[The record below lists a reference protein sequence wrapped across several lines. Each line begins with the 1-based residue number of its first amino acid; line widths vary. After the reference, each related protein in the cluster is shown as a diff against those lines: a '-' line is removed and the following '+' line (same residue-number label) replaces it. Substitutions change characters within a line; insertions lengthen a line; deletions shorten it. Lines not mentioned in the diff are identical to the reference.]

1 MELYILGSLL
11 SLGYLLKEQGGGGS
25 DKSGGGERY
34 GKKMY
39 RGNTYDQEQY
49 DRVENQVF
57 DRANVKFNEAQNIYS
72 SNTVGHYTPDVL
84 FHKSQKHDALV
95 SNEQEPFNS
104 NPMAIPAN
112 RPPPANMPGAW
123 NMNQDNY
130 ETLDDQFLVSKDNS
144 SQGSG
149 GGGSF
154 DIQQQQQ
161 RQPHQ
166 AQQQKE
172 PFFHNNMVPFFGST
186 IKQNVSANAN
196 ESKLNMYTGQ
206 WDYSR
211 KQKQEIAPMFAPE
224 ANIQNIYG
232 DQQYLQKMNENL
244 DRFIPSLMRTNE
256 APTEKVYVT
265 PGLNMGYNET
275 ATFGFHDPVRAL
287 PKTTNELRAKNKPK
301 LTYNKPI
308 VSGKALTQ
316 HGTARPNQQKNR
328 PELVVHNETGKRNY
342 GAKAVVLGTTQRP
355 EYLLGS
361 ALRSFSKFFLGGA
374 KGVENMRPKI
384 HGDAETVAPTKR
396 KQHLATGAYVVPSTA
411 VVKKPQLLAPSAVA
425 KDTRRKQQTEKNA
438 HKGYFTSV
446 FFKGQTLKTADPVR
460 KTVKQTTET
469 NTHGGGK
476 LNLKSAYLAATV
488 HDPLDKPAYTLKDM
502 VKVENYKGISNTTV
516 KKMSVWNPD
525 EKAKTTVK
533 QTTLVKD
540 YVGGKNTAQNGGAY
554 AVLQVKP
561 KYTQRQDVLVEN
573 YTGGAGA
580 AVSAAQDYDAAYAA
594 ETNGLKEIVAAGR
607 APTQNSVKLA
617 VGGDM
622 QNVDV
627 KRLDTDRKNPR
638 DFEQDLPNSNVPFQ
652 VLPTANP
659 YSMTK
664 EKNTVSNQSNI
675 DRMQPDLLDAFRN
688 NPYTQSLHSSF

>member
-1 MELYILGSLL
+1 MELYILASLL
-11 SLGYLLKEQGGGGS
+11 SLGYFLKEKGDESAGAA
-25 DKSGGGERY
+25 RY

-39 RGNTYDQEQY
+39 RGNAYDQEQY
-49 DRVENQVF
+49 DRVENEVF
-57 DRANVKFNEAQNIYS
+57 DRANVKFNEAQNVYG
-72 SNTVGHYTPDVL
+72 SNTVGKYTPDVL
-84 FHKSQKHDALV
+84 FHKSQKHALV
-95 SNEQEPFNS
+95 TNTEQQQQQESFNN
-104 NPMAIPAN
+104 NPNAVT
-112 RPPPANMPGAW
+112 PGAW
-123 NMNQDNY
+123 NINQDNY
-130 ETLDDQFLVSKDNS
+130 ETLEDQFLV
-144 SQGSG
+144 G
-149 GGGSF
+149 GGGKGQPTSGF
-154 DIQQQQQ
+154 DVQQQQQ
-161 RQPHQ
+161 RQPHE

-186 IKQNVSANAN
+186 IKQNVNATAN
-196 ESKLNMYTGQ
+196 ENTLNMYTGQ

-244 DRFIPSLMRTNE
+244 ERFIPSLMRTNE

-275 ATFGFHDPVRAL
+275 AAFGFHDPVRAL

-301 LTYNKPI
+301 LTYDKPV
-308 VSGKALTQ
+308 VSGKGLTQ

-328 PELVVHNETGKRNY
+328 PELVVYNETGKRNY
-342 GAKAVVLGTTQRP
+342 GAKAVVLGSTERP

-361 ALRSFSKFFLGGA
+361 ALRSVSKFFLGGA
-374 KGVENMRPKI
+374 KGVEHMQPKLP
-384 HGDAETVAPTKR
+384 GGATAPTKR
-396 KQHLATGAYVVPSTA
+396 KQHLAAGAYVAPGTA
-411 VVKKPQLLAPSAVA
+411 AVKKQPLLAPDAAA
-425 KDTRRKQQTEKNA
+425 KETKRKQQTEQNA

-446 FFKGQTLKTADPVR
+446 IKRQTTHTDELAR
-460 KTVKQTTET
+460 KTVKQTTEA

-476 LNLKSAYLAATV
+476 LNLKSAHLAATV

-502 VKVENYKGISNTTV
+502 VKVENYTGNAHPTV
-516 KKMSVWNPD
+516 KKISVWNPD
-525 EKAKTTVK
+525 SKAKTTVK

-554 AVLQVKP
+554 AVLKVAP

-580 AVSAAQDYDAAYAA
+580 VVAAAQDYDAAYNA
-594 ETNGLKEIVAAGR
+594 ETNALKEQVAAGR

-638 DFEQDLPNSNVPFQ
+638 DFEQDLPNANVPFQ
-652 VLPTANP
+652 VLPTANA
-659 YSMTK
+659 YSITK

-675 DRMQPDLLDAFRN
+675 DRMQPDLLDAYRN
-688 NPYTQSLHSSF
+688 NPYTQSLHSYVFP

>member
-11 SLGYLLKEQGGGGS
+11 SLGYFLKEQGGGGGGGTI
-25 DKSGGGERY
+25 DKSERY

-57 DRANVKFNEAQNIYS
+57 DRASVKFDEAQNIYS

-84 FHKSQKHDALV
+84 FHKSQKHALV
-95 SNEQEPFNS
+95 TNEEEEPFNA
-104 NPMAIPAN
+104 PPAN
-112 RPPPANMPGAW
+112 NMPGAW
-123 NMNQDNY
+123 NMNQDSY
-130 ETLDDQFLVSKDNS
+130 ETLDDQFLVGGGGGG
-144 SQGSG
+144 GSG
-149 GGGSF
+149 GGGF

-186 IKQNVSANAN
+186 IKQNVTANAN
-196 ESKLNMYTGQ
+196 ESTLNMYTGQ

-232 DQQYLQKMNENL
+232 DQEYLQKMNENM

-275 ATFGFHDPVRAL
+275 AAFGFHDPVRAL

-301 LTYNKPI
+301 LTYDKPV
-308 VSGKALTQ
+308 VSGKNLTQ

-328 PELVVHNETGKRNY
+328 PELVVYNETGKRNY
-342 GAKAVVLGTTQRP
+342 GAKAVVLGETQRP
-355 EYLLGS
+355 EFLLGS
-361 ALRSFSKFFLGGA
+361 ALRSVSKFFLGGA
-374 KGVENMRPKI
+374 KGVENMQPKLQ
-384 HGDAETVAPTKR
+384 GGAVAATKR
-396 KQHLATGAYVVPSTA
+396 KQHVAAGGGAAYVAPGTA
-411 VVKKPQLLAPSAVA
+411 VVKKPQLLVPGATA
-425 KDTRRKQQTEKNA
+425 KDTRRKQQTEKNG

-446 FFKGQTLKTADPVR
+446 FKGQTLKTADPVR
-460 KTVKQTTET
+460 KTVKQTTEV

-476 LNLKSAYLAATV
+476 LNLKSAHLAATA

-502 VKVENYKGISNTTV
+502 VKVENYKGISNSTV
-516 KKMSVWNPD
+516 KKISVWNPD

-554 AVLQVKP
+554 AVLKVEP

-580 AVSAAQDYDAAYAA
+580 AVAAAQDYDAAYAA
-594 ETNGLKEIVAAGR
+594 ETNALKEQVAAGR

-617 VGGDM
+617 AGGDM

-638 DFEQDLPNSNVPFQ
+638 DFQQDLPNSNVPFQ

-659 YSMTK
+659 YSITK

-675 DRMQPDLLDAFRN
+675 DRMQPDLLDAYRN
-688 NPYTQSLHSSF
+688 NPYTQSLHSFVF